1 MDFLRSLALVLL
13 VLAIT
18 GCGRRDPNRP
28 ELGYV
33 QGTVTLD
40 GKPIHNAAVGFYP
53 LSGGETSVS
62 LIDREGHYDLAIVD
76 GDRGAETG
84 MSDVKVFWPEGWS
97 PTAKI
102 PEKYNAKSEL
112 QFEVKP
118 GNNTY
123 DIVMESK

>member
-1 MDFLRSLALVLL
+1 MVFLRSLALVLL
-13 VLAIT
+13 ALAIT
-18 GCGRRDPNRP
+18 GCGRRGPDLP
-28 ELGYV
+28 ELGRV
-33 QGTVTLD
+33 QGTVTLN

-53 LSGGETSVS
+53 LSGGQTSVS

-84 MSDVKVFWPEGWS
+84 MSEVKVFWPEGLT

-118 GNNTY
+118 GKNTY